1 MKVLILLV
9 NKHNRCVAN
18 NTHVWFS
25 NLDAKVCQ
33 CFSKIESWRACR
45 NLISARRQQ
54 ILVCAV
60 LCFSINEDYLPIPI
74 CTYRCQALIWFHQ
87 FGFTCLS
94 YYSTSS
100 KWKRIIQSQTALN
113 MHLSNLSKF
122 KYRQAVM
129 PEIFQLFFSQDGFT
143 TWGLSD

>member
-18 NTHVWFS
+18 NTHVCFPTS
-25 NLDAKVCQ
+25 MLKYFNASVRLSLDVHV
-33 CFSKIESWRACR
+33 E

-74 CTYRCQALIWFHQ
+74 CTYRCQTLIWFHQ

-100 KWKRIIQSQTALN
+100 KWKRFIQSQTALN
-113 MHLSNLSKF
+113 MHLSNFSKF

-129 PEIFQLFFSQDGFT
+129 LEIFQLFFSQDGFT